1 MRYTLNQFQRKA
13 IAIFVRK
20 YGFKVGAR
28 MFELLA
34 EIGSLGKAMLT
45 AKKEANEKTDV

>member
-1 MRYTLNQFQRKA
+1 MGYALNQFQRRA
-13 IAIFVRK
+13 IAIFIQK

-45 AKKEANEKTDV
+45 AKKEADEKTDV